1 MCEFCNALK
10 RGKEIE
16 WYQRNT
22 STLDTSCDYISCD
35 DCDGCQ
41 HKFVIKGIGNE
52 SDAYVKLSYFQ
63 SVGKGEDAEV
73 VDSHSEAML
82 WNYCPICGDKIS
94 KETCI
99 DEKIQYPLEIVE

>member
-10 RGKEIE
+10 QGKEIE

-22 STLDTSCDYISCD
+22 STLDTSCDYINCD

-41 HKFVIKGIGNE
+41 HKFVIKGIGDGVNV
-52 SDAYVKLSYFQ
+52 YVGISYFQ
-63 SVGKGEDAEV
+63 SVGKGEDADV

-82 WNYCPICGDKIS
+82 WSYCPICGDGIS
-94 KETCI
+94 KEVQS
-99 DEKIQYPLEIVE
+99 DEKIPYPLEIME